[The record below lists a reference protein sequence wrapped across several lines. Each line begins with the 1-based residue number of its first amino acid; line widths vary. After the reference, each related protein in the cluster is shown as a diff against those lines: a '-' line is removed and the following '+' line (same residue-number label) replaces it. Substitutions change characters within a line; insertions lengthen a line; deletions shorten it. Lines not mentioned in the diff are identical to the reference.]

1 MTKSGSV
8 DASSLLY
15 LASEQDPLVIRI
27 SLTQSLTRTALLVAL
42 LAGSP
47 VLLAQTVYI
56 DDELMAPLRTGQGT
70 QYRILNA
77 GLGSGTPLT
86 LLERDEETGYS
97 RVRTSRGQE
106 GWILTRYLSNE
117 PIAADQ
123 LEKARAEL
131 SSAREAQQEAQ
142 AAAESLRTERDELLA
157 ERADLR
163 QEVQS
168 LSTELDEIK
177 SISSNALNLDRR
189 NQELQETTQSLRNE
203 VELLTTDNQRLRDKS
218 ESNFML
224 LGAALVALGVL
235 IAVIVPM
242 LKPTR
247 KNDSWA

>member
-1 MTKSGSV
+1 
-8 DASSLLY
+8 
-15 LASEQDPLVIRI
+15 VIRI
-27 SLTQSLTRTALLVAL
+27 FLTQGMIRTTFIVAL
-42 LAGSP
+42 LFGSSMIM
-47 VLLAQTVYI
+47 AQTVYI

-77 GLGSGTPLT
+77 GLSSGTPLT
-86 LLERDEETGYS
+86 LLERNEETGYS
-97 RVRTSRGQE
+97 RVRTNRGQE
-106 GWILTRYLSNE
+106 GWILSRYLSNE

-123 LEKARAEL
+123 LERARTEL
-131 SSAREAQQEAQ
+131 TNARENMREAQ
-142 AAAESLRTERDELLA
+142 AAAESLRAERDELLA
-157 ERADLR
+157 ERAELR
-163 QEVQS
+163 QEVQT
-168 LSTELDEIK
+168 LSTELDELK